1 MLQRGG
7 NSAQD
12 TDDVEE
18 YTENGADC
26 APGLDIGLC
35 PLLFQSCIPL
45 PPFNIKVIL
54 QYIAA
59 VCNTF
64 SSINMILF
72 RLAAARNKAPP
83 AAARYLPPFQ
93 MFLLAGGRG
102 L

>member
-26 APGLDIGLC
+26 APGLDIGHC

-83 AAARYLPPFQ
+83 AAARYLPPC
-93 MFLLAGGRG
+93 RV
-102 L
+102 

>member
-26 APGLDIGLC
+26 APGLDIGHC
-35 PLLFQSCIPL
+35 PLLFQSCILL

-72 RLAAARNKAPP
+72 RQAAARC
-83 AAARYLPPFQ
+83 LPPFQ